1 MMHEM
6 NRIQSNDLNTGTY
19 KIDIVS
25 LSCQGD
31 KNILGN
37 GYNDVTT

>member
-1 MMHEM
+1 MTHEM
-6 NRIQSNDLNTGTY
+6 NRTQSIDPNTGTY
-19 KIDIVS
+19 KTDMVS

-37 GYNDVTT
+37 GYNEVTT